1 MEISSVSSL
10 LSMQQDLAASTS
22 KETTGEDFKNALN
35 AAIENQDD
43 TALKESCNE
52 LEAYMLS
59 MVFKQMKQSMLSD
72 DDEDALIPKGDYTK
86 TFEDTMINE
95 VAKQMV
101 EAGGI
106 GLSDTI
112 YKQIKSSYGVQ
123 MQMSAGNEET

>member
-10 LSMQQDLAASTS
+10 LGMQQDLVASTS
-22 KETTGEDFKNALN
+22 EETTGEDFKNALN

-86 TFEDTMINE
+86 TFEDTMINAMTE
-95 VAKQMV
+95 QMV

-106 GLSDTI
+106 GLSDML
-112 YKQIKSSYGVQ
+112 YKQIKNSYGVQ

>member
-22 KETTGEDFKNALN
+22 EEKTGEDFKSALH

-59 MVFKQMKQSMLSD
+59 MVFKQMKQSMLLN

-86 TFEDTMINE
+86 TFEDTMINA
-95 VAKQMV
+95 VTKQMV

>member
-10 LSMQQDLAASTS
+10 LGMQQDLAASTS

-123 MQMSAGNEET
+123 MQMSAGKEET

>member
-72 DDEDALIPKGDYTK
+72 DEDALIPKGDYTK
-86 TFEDTMINE
+86 TFEDTMINAMTE
-95 VAKQMV
+95 QMV
-101 EAGGI
+101 EA
-106 GLSDTI
+106 
-112 YKQIKSSYGVQ
+112 
-123 MQMSAGNEET
+123 